1 VELVAVTALDNASRA
16 FMDVARH
23 ASTLYDLDSYSEA
36 LMSALDSAETPEE
49 QAQLLAEIDL
59 NDLLVQGKVEA
70 YVAVIESL
78 RWLAEGR
85 KAAARR
91 MADRAKVP
99 ENAVLRLKERLL
111 EHMQR
116 TGQARIETD
125 QFTVRRQLNP
135 PSAEV
140 YDESIIPPEFVEI
153 RTETHI
159 KVKDIIAHF
168 RATGE
173 VVDGVT
179 VSQREGVRIA

>member
-1 VELVAVTALDNASRA
+1 MTDLDNASVA
-16 FMDVARH
+16 FMRAARRTSSLYELDEQ
-23 ASTLYDLDSYSEA
+23 AETLLAMLDQ
-36 LMSALDSAETPEE
+36 AETPEE
-49 QAQLLAEIDL
+49 QAQLLAELDL

-85 KAAARR
+85 KAAAKR

-99 ENAVLRLKERLL
+99 EHAVQRLKERLL

-116 TGQARIETD
+116 TGQQRIETQ
-125 QFTVRRQLNP
+125 QFSVRRQLNP

-140 YDESIIPPEFVEI
+140 YDEAAVPPEFVEI

-159 KVKDIIAHF
+159 KVRDIIA
-168 RATGE
+168 RVKASGE
-173 VVDGVT
+173 VVPGVT
-179 VSQREGVRIA
+179 VSQREGIRVQ